1 MAVAAGAAV
10 PVEIAPGVHLLSG
23 EYVPGG
29 QPDGNSVLLD
39 GKDGLIVI
47 DSGRHKAHTQ
57 ALLDFAAARKTPI
70 RAVVNT
76 HWHLDHIGGNALVR
90 REVPGV
96 RVYASAALDE
106 ALQGFLAN
114 YAKQLK
120 EVIAGAKEGSAEQQ
134 GYRTEL
140 GLIESGRQLMPD
152 ETISASGPMTIAG
165 RELQLR
171 LEKHAVTAGDLWL
184 VDSKSGILVAGD
196 LVTLP
201 FPFLDTACPSRWKDA
216 LARVAETKFELLVP
230 GHGAPMK
237 REEFDR
243 YRAAYDNLLG
253 CGASSRTNEEC
264 AAGWLTDAGSLVGKE
279 QEKFVRAALD
289 YYVTNFLRPTS
300 KTAHLCGG

>member
-1 MAVAAGAAV
+1 M
-10 PVEIAPGVHLLSG
+10 
-23 EYVPGG
+23 PGG
-29 QPDGNSVLLD
+29 QPDGNSVLLEA
-39 GKDGLIVI
+39 KDGLIVI

-70 RAVVNT
+70 LAVVNT

-96 RVYASAALDE
+96 RVYASAALDD

-120 EVIAGAKEGSAEQQ
+120 EVIAGAKEGSPEQQ
-134 GYRTEL
+134 AYRTEL

-152 ETISASGPMTIAG
+152 ETITSSGVKSIAG

-171 LEKHAVTAGDLWL
+171 LEKHAVTAGDVWL

-243 YRAAYDNLLG
+243 YRAAYDNLLA

-264 AAGWLTDAGSLVGKE
+264 AAGWLTDAGSFVGKE

-300 KTAHLCGG
+300 KVAHLCGG